1 MMKLKVSNVCQLF
14 NKAKYTTE
22 TISGITWTNN
32 NDGTI
37 TANGTA
43 TAESNY
49 TLQTLNLSLGRKYLI
64 CGCPSNV
71 EHSSYLFWG
80 YCIES
85 LDQGNFTE
93 YGSGVIMSTKDL
105 GYGNSFGYYMTY
117 RKGQTATNQIWKPQ
131 LFDLTEMYGAG
142 HEPTTVEQFRQDF
155 PNEMYDYSPE
165 CWKRLKELRYRTET
179 KNLLDYSKFNPVWK
193 NDGVIKSS
201 GYISKPTS
209 AYNSSLFYN
218 VVGFSVDLPDVSNLL
233 LLQGTYTFSV
243 SSISKDFIYIIKY
256 NADGTQN
263 SPLETLSNV
272 TKSCTLTFSEPTYVD
287 LKVES
292 NSAVVITGLMV
303 QEGST
308 STPYQP
314 YGYLPLRRGEFIVNK
329 EPVQLFNKATYPVT
343 QTNKGVTFTN
353 NGDGTIT
360 VNGTATDSG
369 NAFSLQV
376 VTLHKDHLYFIY
388 ADQSGSFANIVFTVD
403 ALGSASNVEGNFW
416 KSSVE
421 GEKQAYFWVTSGIT
435 ISNRVYKPQFF
446 DLTAMYGA
454 GSEPTTVEQ
463 FRADYPNDL
472 YEYNLLNAVSF
483 H

>member
-1 MMKLKVSNVCQLF
+1 MKLKVSNVCQLLP
-14 NKAKYTTE
+14 
-22 TISGITWTNN
+22 ISDKEDGISDGVTFTNNHNGTWT
-32 NDGTI
+32 
-37 TANGTA
+37 A
-43 TAESNY
+43 
-49 TLQTLNLSLGRKYLI
+49 
-64 CGCPSNV
+64 
-71 EHSSYLFWG
+71 
-80 YCIES
+80 
-85 LDQGNFTE
+85 
-93 YGSGVIMSTKDL
+93 SGVSTGSYGYSYYNIFNIKLIEGHTYLVPAVTYENNTYVEYKWLENDSPLYNINIYTAKDKSAIDIGL
-105 GYGNSFGYYMTY
+105 LRLEKS
-117 RKGQTATNQIWKPQ
+117 TADPTTFNLQ

-201 GYISKPTS
+201 GYISKSITS
-209 AYNSSLFYN
+209 FNSSLFYP
-218 VVGFSVDLPDVSNLL
+218 VVGFSENLPDVSNLL
-233 LLQGTYTFSV
+233 ALQGTYTFSISSV
-243 SSISKDFIYIIKY
+243 SIGDIYIMKY
-256 NADGTQN
+256 NADGTMNKQLGVLAN
-263 SPLETLSNV
+263 
-272 TKSCTLTFSEPTYVD
+272 TKKTETLTFDELTYVD
-287 LKVES
+287 IKIQKET
-292 NSAVVITGLMV
+292 AVVITGLMV

-308 STPYQP
+308 ATSYQP
-314 YGYLPLRRGEFIVNK
+314 YGYLPLRRGKFIVNK

-376 VTLHKDHLYFIY
+376 VTLHKDHLYFVY

-403 ALGSASNVEGNFW
+403 ALGSVSNVEGNFW

-421 GEKQAYFWVTSGIT
+421 GEKQAYFWVTSGTT
-435 ISNRVYKPQFF
+435 INNRVYKPQLF

-463 FRADYPNDL
+463 FRTDYPNDL